1 MKDRLLKF
9 LSINNLTATRF
20 ADEIGVQRSSISHIL
35 SGRNKPSF
43 DFINKILENYA
54 NLNAEWLITG
64 KGEMYKT
71 VNPVSSDKYKELDLF
86 SSNKEDIGAE
96 QKHVSAKEEK
106 LEIPADEKSTI
117 SPSDVKTVEKPYKTR
132 QSIKKVII
140 FYADG
145 SFEEYNPS
153 VH

>member
-1 MKDRLLKF
+1 MKNRLLKF
-9 LSINNLTATRF
+9 LSVNNLTATRF

-43 DFINKILENYA
+43 DFINKTLEKYTE
-54 NLNAEWLITG
+54 LNAEWLITG

-71 VNPVSSDKYKELDLF
+71 NKQQTSARYKELDLF
-86 SSNKEDIGAE
+86 SSNQNIVTT
-96 QKHVSAKEEK
+96 QKKVTEK
-106 LEIPADEKSTI
+106 EKSDVPDDKQVTNT
-117 SPSDVKTVEKPYKTR
+117 SPVEKIDQKPFTTR
-132 QSIKKVII
+132 KSINKVII

-153 VH
+153 VNR